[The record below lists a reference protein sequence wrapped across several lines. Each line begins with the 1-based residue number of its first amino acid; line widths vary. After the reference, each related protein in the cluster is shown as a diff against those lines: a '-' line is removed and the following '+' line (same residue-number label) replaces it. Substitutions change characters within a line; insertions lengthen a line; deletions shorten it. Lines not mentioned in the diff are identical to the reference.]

1 MTAEKILEMAVYS
14 KTKKNYCVII
24 NEVSIFF
31 DEIKET
37 KSCGVLRIEFF
48 LHGERIARIPVNNIN
63 NYY

>member
-14 KTKKNYCVII
+14 KTKNNYCVVL

-31 DEIKET
+31 DDIKET
-37 KSCGVLRIEFF
+37 KSCGVLRVEFF
-48 LHGERIARIPVNNIN
+48 LRGERVARIPVNYIN